1 MTHFGTA
8 GNAAFHRSPIPRF
21 IAPKELR
28 YVETF
33 LIIFLTWITPGV
45 LLFAYLLWI
54 SKRVRRGTSDAPP
67 VQLRGPL
74 ADKTDS
80 HAHK

>member
-1 MTHFGTA
+1 MPHFGTA
-8 GNAAFHRSPIPRF
+8 GNAAFHRSSIPRF

-54 SKRVRRGTSDAPP
+54 SKRVRRGNGDAPP
-67 VQLRGPL
+67 VDLRGPL
-74 ADKTDS
+74 TDKTDS
-80 HAHK
+80 RVRK

>member
-1 MTHFGTA
+1 M
-8 GNAAFHRSPIPRF
+8 
-21 IAPKELR
+21 
-28 YVETF
+28 ETF

-54 SKRVRRGTSDAPP
+54 SKRVRRGNGDGPP
-67 VQLRGPL
+67 VDLRGPL

-80 HAHK
+80 RVRK